1 MANPSKQDF
10 LALVARAR
18 ANATAAK
25 QAAEVAGLN
34 QLAVSA
40 ANPTITNIDT
50 SLLGITNETISTDA
64 GQEAAIDIIRDIA
77 ANIAENIKQIS
88 GVVGNSGLE
97 SVSPPNTDGSEI
109 RTIGVARKVTLNQLQ
124 AAFNAAVQTGEN
136 VVLVGAAGTGKTT
149 CMRKVTEDL
158 MDSGRITNLKS
169 GTKWL
174 IAGTP
179 GAAILSYTRK
189 ATNNIR
195 HAVTEKLK
203 SNTLTIHKIL
213 EFAPIYYQIEDGN
226 NPGDFKT
233 TMRFEPKRNAENPL
247 PTDLR
252 FIGFEESSMIE
263 VPLHQQLMDA
273 IQHDCQFVY
282 LGDIQ
287 QLPPVFG
294 LSILGF
300 KMLELPVVELK
311 EVYRQALNSP
321 IILLAWKLLEG
332 NPHVFDPRAETY
344 KIHSTVLGKEV
355 SRIKIPSLDAFNHST
370 EDGTVQFQV
379 WQKKLSSDDA
389 LNTAVKQFCAWADSN
404 YFNTEEDIILCPYN
418 KALGTIELNKGISQH
433 LGYCRGATVHEVIA
447 GFNKH
452 YLAVGDRVLYDKED
466 AFIVDIFRNDE
477 YLGKSPQLA
486 SKNLDRWGHYREA
499 PTDGEVEQHVEQE
512 EGMSEE
518 ALERF
523 MQSAVSEEEDRVNAA
538 SHVVTVRLAFGDGDL
553 DQDIA
558 LSSASEINNLLG
570 GYAITIHKA
579 QGSEWE
585 KVFLLMHNSHA
596 VMNQRELLYTAVT
609 RARKYL
615 HIICEPE
622 TFFKG
627 CKSQRIKGNTIAEK
641 AEYFKGKQTQEQID
655 ASKVELISKAVT
667 ATTQLTTIKGK
678 PAIRLAE
685 LVPAEL
691 RQRAANNLEATWQ
704 AATKKFAYAGE
715 IGATPKLTFDIA
727 SKKLVGRAYMGSR
740 WEVQLNP
747 IWLACGDNEV
757 VEQILSETIIHEVC
771 HCVAY
776 KLFQD
781 RGHGAKWK
789 FCMMR
794 MGIDANRLYTS
805 PLPPWAEVKK
815 ELLSRV
821 LLEGYEPVDLTEPQ
835 SDSEEE

>member
-18 ANATAAK
+18 ANAEAAK
-25 QAAEVAGLN
+25 QAAEVAGI
-34 QLAVSA
+34 A
-40 ANPTITNIDT
+40 AIGQQAAKADTIDT
-50 SLLGITNETISTDA
+50 SLLGITNESLKTDV
-64 GQEAAIDIIRDIA
+64 GQDTAIDIIRDIA
-77 ANIAENIKQIS
+77 SNIS
-88 GVVGNSGLE
+88 TGVSLGQSLGEDTEQNADVGS
-97 SVSPPNTDGSEI
+97 
-109 RTIGVARKVTLNQLQ
+109 RTIGVARRVVLNQLQ
-124 AAFNAAVQTGEN
+124 EAFNQAVQTGQD

-158 MDSGRITNLKS
+158 MDSGRIRNIKNP
-169 GTKWL
+169 TKWL
-174 IAGTP
+174 LAGSP

-213 EFAPIYYQIEDGN
+213 EFAPIYYQIEDPN

-247 PTDLR
+247 PSDLV
-252 FIGFEESSMIE
+252 FVGFEESSMVE
-263 VPLHQQLMDA
+263 VPLHQMLRDA
-273 IQHDCQFVY
+273 IPHECQFIY

-321 IILLAWKLLEG
+321 IISLAWKLLEG
-332 NPHVFDPRAETY
+332 NPHVFDPTTETY
-344 KIHSTVLGKEV
+344 KTHSAVFNKEV
-355 SRIKIPSLDAFNHST
+355 SRIRVPALESFNAST
-370 EDGTVQFQV
+370 SDGTVQFQV

-389 LNTAVKQFCAWADSN
+389 LFTAVKQFCAWADSD
-404 YFNTEEDIILCPYN
+404 YFNTKEDIILCPYN
-418 KALGTIELNKGISQH
+418 KALGTTELNKGISQH
-433 LGYCRGATVHEVIA
+433 LGSRRGAIVHEVIA

-452 YLAVGDRVLYDKED
+452 YLAIGDRVLYDKED
-466 AFIVDIFRNDE
+466 AFIVDIVRNDE

-499 PTDGEVEQHVEQE
+499 ATNSEVRQHLEQE
-512 EGMSEE
+512 EGMTEE
-518 ALERF
+518 ALEKF

-538 SHVVTVRLAFGDGDL
+538 SHVVTIRLAFGDGEL
-553 DQDIA
+553 DQDIE

-570 GYAITIHKA
+570 GYAITVHKA

-609 RARKYL
+609 RARNYL

-641 AEYFKGKQTQEQID
+641 AEYFKGKQTQQEID
-655 ASKVELISKAVT
+655 ANKVQLIAGAVT
-667 ATTQLTTIKGK
+667 ATTTIKGK
-678 PAIRLAE
+678 PAIKLAE
-685 LVPAEL
+685 LVPPSIRIQAL
-691 RQRAANNLEATWQ
+691 MNLQATW
-704 AATKKFAYAGE
+704 AAAIKKFAYAGD
-715 IGATPKLTFDIA
+715 IGETPKLTFDIA
-727 SKKLVGRAYMGSR
+727 SKKTVGRAFMGAR
-740 WEVQLNP
+740 WEIQLNP
-747 IWLACGDNEV
+747 VWLACGDAEV
-757 VEQILSETIIHEVC
+757 VEQMLSETIIHEVC
-771 HCVAY
+771 HCIAY
-776 KLFQD
+776 KLFAD

-794 MGIDANRLYTS
+794 MGIDANRLYTQ

-821 LLEGYEPVDLTEPQ
+821 LLDGYEAVNDNDESETE
-835 SDSEEE
+835 E